1 MRTSTN
7 GAVRRDEKVGTLVKD
22 LAHDVSSL
30 LRSEIALAKA
40 EMEHKGKAAGRG
52 MAMLGAAA
60 AFALVALGGS
70 LAFVSLV
77 LNGAMPGWLAVLL
90 ATAAY
95 AAIAVALAAKGRDAL
110 QQTAPPTPEKA
121 IQSVKEDIEWAKT
134 HASSSSR

>member
-1 MRTSTN
+1 MRTPTN
-7 GAVRRDEKVGTLVKD
+7 GAVRRDEKVGTLVRD

-30 LRSEIALAKA
+30 LRSEIALARA
-40 EMEHKGKAAGRG
+40 EMEQKGKAAGRG
-52 MAMLGAAA
+52 MVMLGAAA

-95 AAIAVALAAKGRDAL
+95 AAIAVALAVKGRGSL
-110 QQTAPPTPEKA
+110 QQTAPPTPDKA
-121 IQSVKEDIEWAKT
+121 IQSLKEDIQWAKT